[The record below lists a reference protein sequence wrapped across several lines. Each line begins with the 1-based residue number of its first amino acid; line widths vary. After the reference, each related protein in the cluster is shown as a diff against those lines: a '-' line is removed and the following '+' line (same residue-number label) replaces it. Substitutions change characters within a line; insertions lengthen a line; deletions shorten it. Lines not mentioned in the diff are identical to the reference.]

1 MLDILSLMKLNPSEN
16 ISVLIITLN
25 EEVHMYELLSDLD
38 FADEVI
44 VVDSFSTD
52 RTKEICE
59 SFKNVKFIQN
69 KFENYTSQRNFAI
82 DKARNNWILF
92 IDADER
98 LTPLLKAEIIETVSA
113 NREVSAYMFYRK
125 FYFKKEILH
134 FSGWQTDRIFRLFK
148 KDKCRYT
155 HNRLVH
161 EKLDVDGK
169 IGYLKNKLVHYSYAD
184 YESYKRKM
192 ITYGKLKAREKY
204 QSGFKPTFF
213 HKYGHSTYNFL
224 YQYLIRLGILDG
236 VKGII
241 ICYLNAL
248 SVSARYKELGRLYSE
263 KN

>member
-1 MLDILSLMKLNPSEN
+1 MDSIQSNN

-25 EEVHMYELLSDLD
+25 EEAHMHELLSDLD

-44 VVDSFSTD
+44 VVDSFSVD
-52 RTKEICE
+52 RTREICLR
-59 SFKNVKFIQN
+59 FKNVRFLEN

-82 DKARNNWILF
+82 DQAQNNWILF

-98 LTPLLKAEIIETVSA
+98 LTPELKAEILSTIA
-113 NREVSAYMFYRK
+113 NEEEVSAYLFYRK
-125 FYFKKEILH
+125 FFFKKKLLR

-148 KDKCRYT
+148 KDKARYT
-155 HNRLVH
+155 HKRLVH

-169 IGYLKNKLVHYSYAD
+169 IGVFKNKLIHFSYSD

-192 ITYGKLKAREKY
+192 ITYGKLKAMEKY
-204 QSGFKPTFF
+204 QVGFKPSVF
-213 HKYGHSTYNFL
+213 HYYGHSVYNFL

-236 VKGII
+236 KKGII

-248 SVSARYKELGRLYSE
+248 SVSYRYKELKRLY
-263 KN
+263 KLKP

>member
-1 MLDILSLMKLNPSEN
+1 MDSNSKQK

-25 EEVHMYELLSDLD
+25 EEIHMYELLSDLE

-52 RTKEICE
+52 QTKSISE
-59 SFKNVKFIQN
+59 SFKNVRFLEN

-82 DKARNNWILF
+82 DQARNNWILF

-98 LTPLLKAEIIETVSA
+98 LTPALKTEILETLERDE
-113 NREVSAYMFYRK
+113 NVSAYLFYRK
-125 FYFKKEILH
+125 FYFKNKILR
-134 FSGWQTDRIFRLFK
+134 FSGWQTDRIYRLFK

-155 HNRLVH
+155 HRRLVH

-169 IGYLKNKLVHYSYAD
+169 IAYFKHRLVHYSYAD
-184 YESYKRKM
+184 YDSYKRKM
-192 ITYGKLKAREKY
+192 IAYGKLKAREKF
-204 QSGFKPTFF
+204 QVGFKPTLF
-213 HKYGHSTYNFL
+213 HIYGHSIYNFL

-236 VKGII
+236 RKGII

-248 SVSARYKELGRLYSE
+248 SVAARYEELKRLKKSL
-263 KN
+263 K

>member
-1 MLDILSLMKLNPSEN
+1 MESGSNKN

-25 EEVHMYELLSDLD
+25 EEDHMYELLSDLY

-44 VVDSFSTD
+44 VVDSYSTD
-52 RTKEICE
+52 RTKAICE
-59 SFKNVKFIQN
+59 SFKNVKFLEN
-69 KFENYTSQRNFAI
+69 KFENYTTQRNFAI
-82 DKARNNWILF
+82 EQARNNWILF

-98 LTPLLKAEIIETVSA
+98 LTTGLKHEILETVKKDDD
-113 NREVSAYMFYRK
+113 VSAYLFYRK
-125 FYFKKEILH
+125 FYFKKKILR

-155 HNRLVH
+155 HRRLVH

-169 IGYLKNKLVHYSYAD
+169 IAYFKNKLIHYSYSD
-184 YESYKRKM
+184 YQSYKGKM
-192 ITYGKLKAREKY
+192 VAYGKLKAMEKY
-204 QSGFKPTFF
+204 HAGFKPTFF

-236 VKGII
+236 RKGIV

-248 SVSARYKELGRLYSE
+248 SVSSRYKELNRLYKE
-263 KN
+263 NQ